1 MLVSRFNRFFEL
13 APQWLLPFRWWVL
26 ILFLVTTTI
35 MTWGMLQ
42 NFKMDMSL
50 ESWFQDDAPI
60 KKSLDEFRSQ
70 FGSDDGIYIVYKP
83 KDGDVFSEKSLATL
97 QMLHEELENRRLNLS
112 EAGELLSEDTPNLL
126 SRIEQIDSLYNA
138 RYQIAEGDTL
148 ISKKL
153 IGREF
158 PTTHEERE
166 QRRAIALS
174 QNNFKLAFFSR
185 DFSYGG
191 IRIKTDFGAVPVSN
205 ELAQSIGATDNLLEE
220 DDFALG
226 LDGDLELSVDTN
238 AEVEDI
244 EYASMQMDE
253 YLNFMTALRTITEQ
267 PKYQDFR
274 FHYTGN
280 APVMEFAMN
289 NMMEASFLLLLMVAM
304 VVILLWILF
313 HSFSAVLW
321 PILVIAASGF
331 WTIGIGSWMGVT
343 FSTMVVLS
351 FMLVLAVGI
360 ADCVHVLSAYTLF
373 RKENHDHH
381 RAMALAYRKTGV
393 PILLTTLTTMAGM
406 LALTLSDIPQIQVFG
421 VTSALSVCFAFLLAV
436 FVLPVLLDFWP
447 PYSRKTPQ
455 NIDGKLNANNR
466 NALLNRLLSKIPV
479 FTQRYSKTIVL
490 SYFFIFAVLAY
501 GASQVKVDSNIAEL
515 AKEGSEIQVTFDIVD
530 SQMMG
535 GQNMEIFLDFGRS
548 DALKDPL
555 VLQRIAALQHHAEQQ
570 YPTHVVKTFSL
581 ADYVKDTHKVMKEGQ
596 DAFYTIPEDPRLTA
610 QLLYLFNNANPVDR
624 RNLVSDDYSK
634 SHISLHLRNAG
645 TFEYTAF
652 FDEIQNDMERIFSP
666 LRSEYPDMQL
676 QVTGSLTL
684 MMELID
690 HIAWTQLKS
699 FSLALLTITAIM
711 IVTLGSLQA
720 GIISMLPNLLPAIFT
735 FGVMGL
741 LDIPLDTDT
750 LVIAPIIIGIAVDDT
765 IHFLAHYK
773 DAWFE
778 HGDVGIALSNT
789 VNEVGQAVTFTT
801 LILGI
806 GFSVL
811 AFSDYLGLAKPGVFG
826 SAAIFIALS
835 ADLLFLPALI
845 QWFKPDLGRTRHLQK
860 NGFETAPE

>member
-1 MLVSRFNRFFEL
+1 MLVSRFNRFFEY
-13 APQWLLPFRWWVL
+13 APQWLLPYRWWVL
-26 ILFLVTTTI
+26 TLFLATTSI
-35 MTWGMLQ
+35 MTYGMLQ
-42 NFKMDMSL
+42 HFKMDMSL

-60 KKSLDEFRSQ
+60 KKSLDEFRGQ

-83 KDGDVFSEKSLATL
+83 KDGDVFSKNALTTL
-97 QMLHEELENRRLNLS
+97 QMLHEELDNRRLNLN
-112 EAGELLSEDTPNLL
+112 EAGERLSDDKPNLL

-138 RYQIAEGDTL
+138 RYQIADGDTL

-158 PTTHEERE
+158 PTTQEERE

-174 QNNFKLAFFSR
+174 QSNFELAFFSK

-191 IRIKTDFGAVPVSN
+191 IRIKTDFGAVPISN
-205 ELAQSIGATDNLLEE
+205 ELTKSIGSTDNLLAE
-220 DDFALG
+220 DDFAFG
-226 LDGDLELSVDTN
+226 LEEDVQLSFD
-238 AEVEDI
+238 ASVEIEAI

-253 YLNFMTALRTITEQ
+253 YLNFMTELRAITEQ
-267 PKYQDFR
+267 PKYQDFG

-289 NMMEASFLLLLMVAM
+289 NMIEASFLLLVMVAM
-304 VVILLWILF
+304 VVILLWVLF

-321 PILVIAASGF
+321 SILVIAASGF

-373 RKENHDHH
+373 RQENHDHH

-393 PILLTTLTTMAGM
+393 PILLTTITTMAGM

-447 PYSRKTPQ
+447 PYSKTKTSK
-455 NIDGKLNANNR
+455 IKAEKSNNTM
-466 NALLNRLLSKIPV
+466 LHRLLCKIPG

-490 SYFFIFAVLAY
+490 SYFFIFALLAY

-515 AKEGSEIQVTFDIVD
+515 AKEGSDIQVTFDIVD

-535 GQNMEIFLDFGRS
+535 GQNMEIFLDFGKS
-548 DALKDPL
+548 DALKDPR
-555 VLQRIAALQHHAEQQ
+555 VLQSIEALQRHAEQQ
-570 YPTHVVKTFSL
+570 YSTHVVKTFSL

-596 DAFYTIPEDPRLTA
+596 DNFYTIPEDSRLTA

-634 SHISLHLRNAG
+634 SHIALHLRNAG

-652 FDEIQNDMERIFSP
+652 FDEVQNDIERIFSP
-666 LRSEYPDMQL
+666 LRAEYPDMQL

-690 HIAWTQLKS
+690 HIAWTQIKS

-711 IVTLGSLQA
+711 ILTLGSLQA

-735 FGVMGL
+735 FGIMGL

-778 HGDVGIALSNT
+778 HGDVGIALNNT
-789 VNEVGQAVTFTT
+789 VKEVGQAVAFTT

-845 QWFKPDLGRTRHLQK
+845 QWLKPDLGRARYLNNTKL
-860 NGFETAPE
+860 ETAAE